1 MTTKYKIILVLLL
14 FLSACSEDFLDK
26 KPLVQ
31 SSTESFYS
39 NEDEANAAIVGIYS
53 ILQNEGTQL
62 APFMIIGDDC
72 SDDSNIGNSN
82 SEAYSWL
89 GGVAK
94 QLLRFEPLS
103 SNWVSN
109 ALWSQAWTGI
119 TWSTQAII
127 RISENENIPE
137 DKKNQFTGE
146 AHYMRALY
154 YFMLVRQY
162 GRLPIVDHIL
172 TYEEYYSS
180 RASIEDTWAFIESD
194 LKKAAELLPEKSE
207 YADGDLGRATKGAAN
222 ALLGK
227 SYIYQGK
234 FDEAYEVLGKII
246 SSGEYGLES
255 NYSDIFTLAKENG
268 VESIFEIQ
276 HGISGTGWADSNE
289 GSILSFYEHDADP
302 EDNIKWH
309 NGWSMHCPTQDL
321 VNSYE
326 DGDPRMAAT
335 IIFPNEVFDGH
346 VNKNVASSTGYQP
359 KKWYIPY
366 SQRSQTDQSDNPKNI
381 IFMRYADVLLY
392 MAEAANEI
400 NKPGEALGYLEQVRA
415 RARANA
421 ENENTLPQVT
431 ETNKEALRNIIWHE
445 RRVELACEGQRF
457 WDLVRQGRA
466 GSVMRSYSAAYDSEK
481 GQYFVDG
488 VNEVFPIPRD
498 QVDISNGSMEQNP
511 GYN

>member
-31 SSTESFYS
+31 SSAESFYS

-127 RISENENIPE
+127 RIAENENIPE

-234 FDEAYEVLGKII
+234 FDEAYEVFGKII

-359 KKWYIPY
+359 KKWYIAY